1 MKKALLVVSSGTDDA
16 AALEKDL
23 GALERALARAF
34 PDRTFRRAFTSG
46 YVRRALRRRRGV
58 AVDGV
63 VEALTALRMEEYEDV
78 LVQPTY
84 LENGEEMEALR
95 REAQLYQKQFPRFS
109 VGRPLLTTIDDYLA
123 LADAVI
129 AGLPAL
135 DDSEA
140 LVLVGLG
147 TERRMDPTYA
157 CLDYVFRDKG
167 YQNLLVGALEGYPGV
182 PEVLNRLAMTWN
194 VRRVYLMPLMVA
206 AEPGACNDLAGKDED
221 SWANQL
227 RRHYFEVVPLLQGL
241 GENRQIPALFV
252 AHAREAL
259 QTHPGW
265 QDL

>member
-16 AALEKDL
+16 AALEKDI
-23 GALERALARAF
+23 GAMERALAGAF

-46 YVRRALRRRRGV
+46 YVRRALRSKRGV
-58 AVDGV
+58 KVDGV
-63 VEALTALRMEEYEDV
+63 VEALTALKMEGYQDV

-95 REAQLYQKQFPRFS
+95 WEAQLYRKQFPIFS

-129 AGLPAL
+129 ACLPAL

-147 TERRMDPTYA
+147 TDRRMNPTYA

-167 YQNLLVGALEGYPGV
+167 YQNLFVGALEGYPGI
-182 PEVLNRLAMTWN
+182 PEILNRLAGAWN

-206 AEPGACNDLAGKDED
+206 AERSACNDLAGKDAD

-227 RRHYFEVVPLLQGL
+227 RRHYFEVVPLIQGL
-241 GENRQIPALFV
+241 GENRQIPSLFV
-252 AHAREAL
+252 RHAREAL
-259 QTHPGW
+259 QVRPGW

>member
-1 MKKALLVVSSGTDDA
+1 MKKALLVVSSGTDDT
-16 AALEKDL
+16 AALERDI

-46 YVRRALRRRRGV
+46 YVRRALRTRRGV
-58 AVDGV
+58 TVDGV
-63 VEALTALRMEEYEDV
+63 VEALTALRMEGYQDV

-95 REAQLYQKQFPRFS
+95 WEAQLYRKQFARFS
-109 VGRPLLTTIDDYLA
+109 MGNPLLTTIDDYLA

-129 AGLPAL
+129 AGLPDL
-135 DDSEA
+135 DDNEA

-147 TERRMDPTYA
+147 TDRYMNPAYA

-167 YQNLLVGALEGYPGV
+167 YQNLFVGALEGYPGV
-182 PEVLNRLAMTWN
+182 PEILNRLAGAWN
-194 VRRVYLMPLMVA
+194 VRRVYLMPLMVT
-206 AEPGACNDLAGKDED
+206 AEPGACNDLAGKDGD

-227 RRHYFEVVPLLQGL
+227 RRYYFEVVPLLQGL

-252 AHAREAL
+252 RHAREAE
-259 QTHPGW
+259 QGRSGW

>member
-1 MKKALLVVSSGTDDA
+1 MKKALLVVSSGTDDT
-16 AALEKDL
+16 AALEKDI
-23 GALERALARAF
+23 GALERALVRAF
-34 PDRTFRRAFTSG
+34 PDRTFRRAFTSA
-46 YVRRALRRRRGV
+46 YVRRALRRKRGV

-63 VEALTALRMEEYEDV
+63 VEALTALRMEGYQDV

-95 REAQLYQKQFPRFS
+95 GEARLYQKQFPRFA

-123 LADAVI
+123 LADAII
-129 AGLPAL
+129 ASLPAL

-147 TERRMDPTYA
+147 TDRRMNPTYA

-167 YQNLLVGALEGYPGV
+167 YQNLFVGALEGYPGI
-182 PEVLNRLAMTWN
+182 PEILNRLAGAWN
-194 VRRVYLMPLMVA
+194 VRRVYLMPLMMV
-206 AEPGACNDLAGKDED
+206 AEPGACNDLAGKDAD

-252 AHAREAL
+252 RHAREAL
-259 QTHPGW
+259 QAQPGW